1 MRQLFRSRRWRLA
14 AAALG
19 TSALGV
25 PALALLSLSAT
36 ASSGCLC
43 DCSGT
48 FNVATIHADVTVVS
62 ATTDGPGCGV
72 FCSSQGDQVCLAL
85 GVKLLAPGACH
96 VTAVA
101 ADGRQASADVTVE
114 QTKTDC
120 CGPHYT
126 IDRAID
132 VTFSV
137 PDASASG
144 G

>member
-1 MRQLFRSRRWRLA
+1 LA

-25 PALALLSLSAT
+25 PALALLSLYAT

-48 FNVATIHADVTVVS
+48 FNVATIQADVIVAS
-62 ATTDGPGCGV
+62 ATTDGPGCGDV
-72 FCSSQGDQVCLAL
+72 FCYSHGNQVCLAL
-85 GVKLLAPGACH
+85 GVRLLATGACH

-126 IDRAID
+126 TDRSID
-132 VTFSV
+132 VTFSP
-137 PDASASG
+137 PDASAAG
-144 G
+144 D